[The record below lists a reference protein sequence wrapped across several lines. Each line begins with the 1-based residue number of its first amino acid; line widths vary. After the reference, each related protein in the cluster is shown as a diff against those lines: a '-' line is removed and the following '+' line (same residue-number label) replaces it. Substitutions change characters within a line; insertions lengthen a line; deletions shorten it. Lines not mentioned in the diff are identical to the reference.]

1 MSCQP
6 FTSADTFL
14 PLNSEASAALPL
26 IMHPSAA
33 ECLPGSNHATN
44 VVSTVPSILSLIQT
58 PKCLHAYFLVTMG
71 NTATGLHYSVPSC
84 HYGNQPSTYGV
95 MAGNDKHMAMC
106 CCLLEESPCCSFT
119 AILTNPGPTLGTFYN
134 QQAKTGRGARNRPG
148 AWPTSWIAPR
158 VAEAGVEVQ
167 ALVSVG
173 PGDPQQSVA
182 FKRETKSRKTH
193 FWENRS
199 SVSKFLQLPASLRL
213 CLCFRC
219 CVEGGRAAATVTRA
233 ARVARAGAGAGP
245 RAGAGGRGAAP
256 GPAGDRP
263 RQPRPLLS
271 RLPAGGLTPCLYKF
285 PEHGLGPGFPA
296 VHQPLLAEGPAVADL
311 KQEPRRR
318 SRPAEEPADA
328 ESPEIREL
336 EKFAHEFKVR
346 RIKLGYTQTN
356 VGEALAAVH
365 GSEFSQTTICRFENL
380 QLSFKNACKL
390 KAILSK
396 WLEEAEQVGALYNEK
411 VGANERK
418 RKRRTTISIAAKD
431 ALERHFGEQNKPSSQ
446 EIMRMAEELNLEK
459 EVVRVWFCNRRQR
472 EKRVKTSLNQSLFT
486 ISKEH
491 LECR

>member
-1 MSCQP
+1 MSCQA
-6 FTSADTFL
+6 FTSADTFI
-14 PLNSEASAALPL
+14 PLNSDASATLPL
-26 IMHPSAA
+26 IMHHSAA
-33 ECLPGSNHATN
+33 ECLPVSNHATN
-44 VVSTVPSILSLIQT
+44 VMSTVPSILSLIQT
-58 PKCLHAYFLVTMG
+58 PKCLCTHFLVTTLG

-95 MAGNDKHMAMC
+95 MAG
-106 CCLLEESPCCSFT
+106 S
-119 AILTNPGPTLGTFYN
+119 LT
-134 QQAKTGRGARNRPG
+134 
-148 AWPTSWIAPR
+148 
-158 VAEAGVEVQ
+158 
-167 ALVSVG
+167 LV
-173 PGDPQQSVA
+173 
-182 FKRETKSRKTH
+182 F
-193 FWENRS
+193 
-199 SVSKFLQLPASLRL
+199 
-213 CLCFRC
+213 
-219 CVEGGRAAATVTRA
+219 
-233 ARVARAGAGAGP
+233 
-245 RAGAGGRGAAP
+245 
-256 GPAGDRP
+256 
-263 RQPRPLLS
+263 
-271 RLPAGGLTPCLYKF
+271 YKF
-285 PEHGLGPGFPA
+285 PDHTLSHGFPPI
-296 VHQPLLAEGPAVADL
+296 HQPLLAEDPTAADF
-311 KQEPRRR
+311 KQELRRK
-318 SRPAEEPADA
+318 SKLVEEPIDMD
-328 ESPEIREL
+328 SPEIREL
-336 EKFAHEFKVR
+336 EKFANEFKVR

-472 EKRVKTSLNQSLFT
+472 EKRVKTSLNQSLFS